1 MNDDRIASSSAGRLA
16 AAVGRHPRALLL
28 TFDGLIVLL
37 TVAVFAQVYDP
48 DILFHVLWLVL
59 ALQAFAFGLRVSGK
73 RILLASVLVVA
84 YAQLDATHLG
94 PVQID
99 LHELDLEEWPLM
111 FAIAVVVAVA
121 ADRVASTSRRYAA
134 LYQRASDRLITAQE
148 DERRKLALDL
158 HDGVGQTLAAL
169 VYTLDASESTLW
181 AGPNPPS
188 PLARSA
194 IRRAQD
200 LAAIAL
206 EDTRDVA
213 YRLRPARF
221 VEIGLVAGIE
231 QLAKAMGARVHLDVD
246 PDFAGPGLLDP
257 QVEIDVYRVV
267 QEALTNAVR
276 HSHAKVIAVVVS
288 SLDGRLLIT
297 IRDNGVGFR
306 GAPRPTG
313 LGIAGMRE
321 RAHVIDGD
329 LRIESQPGVGT
340 TVALAV
346 PIPLAPEGGLPA
358 ALATRGAEMSR

>member
-1 MNDDRIASSSAGRLA
+1 
-16 AAVGRHPRALLL
+16 V
-28 TFDGLIVLL
+28 
-37 TVAVFAQVYDP
+37 
-48 DILFHVLWLVL
+48 HV
-59 ALQAFAFGLRVSGK
+59 
-73 RILLASVLVVA
+73 
-84 YAQLDATHLG
+84 H
-94 PVQID
+94 

-111 FAIAVVVAVA
+111 FAISVVVAVA

-221 VEIGLVAGIE
+221 VEIGLLAGIE
-231 QLAKAMGARVHLDVD
+231 QLAKAMGARFHLDVD
-246 PDFAGPGLLDP
+246 PDLVRPGLLDP
-257 QVEIDVYRVV
+257 QAEIDVYRVV
-267 QEALTNAVR
+267 QEALANAVR
-276 HSHAKVIAVVVS
+276 HSHAKLISVTVS
-288 SLDGRLLIT
+288 SPDGRLWISV
-297 IRDNGVGFR
+297 RDNGVGFR

-313 LGIAGMRE
+313 LGVAGMHE
-321 RAHVIDGD
+321 RAHVIDGE
-329 LRIESQPGVGT
+329 LRIDSRPGVGT
-340 TVALAV
+340 TVTLAV
-346 PIPLAPEGGLPA
+346 PIPVAIVGDVPA
-358 ALATRGAEMSR
+358 ALVTSGAEMSR

>member
-1 MNDDRIASSSAGRLA
+1 MNDDHLASSLADRMA
-16 AAVGRHPRALLL
+16 AAFGRHPRALLAFL
-28 TFDGLIVLL
+28 DGLIVLL
-37 TVAVFAQVYDP
+37 AVATFAQVGDP

-59 ALQAFAFGLRVSGK
+59 AIEAFAFGLRVSGV
-73 RILLASVLVVA
+73 RIVLASVLVVV
-84 YAQLDATHLG
+84 YAELDALHIG
-94 PVQID
+94 PINVA
-99 LHELDLEEWPLM
+99 LYELDLEEWPLM
-111 FAIAVVVAVA
+111 FAISLVVAIA

-181 AGPNPPS
+181 AGPNAPS
-188 PLARSA
+188 PLARA
-194 IRRAQD
+194 AVHRAQD

-213 YRLRPARF
+213 FRLRPARF

-231 QLAKAMGARVHLDVD
+231 QLAKAMGASAHNEID
-246 PDFAGPGLLDP
+246 PELAGPGLLDP

-267 QEALTNAVR
+267 QEALANAIR
-276 HSHAKVIAVVVS
+276 HSHAKRITVGLATV
-288 SLDGRLLIT
+288 DGRLVISVQ
-297 IRDNGVGFR
+297 DNGVGFE

-313 LGIAGMRE
+313 LGVAGMRE

-329 LRIESQPGVGT
+329 LRIESRPGVGT
-340 TVALAV
+340 TVTLTV
-346 PIPLAPEGGLPA
+346 PIPHAAPGRAPSA
-358 ALATRGAEMSR
+358 MVARGAEASR

>member
-1 MNDDRIASSSAGRLA
+1 MNDDRIASSWIGDVA
-16 AAVGRHPRALLL
+16 AAVGRRPRALLL

-37 TVAVFAQVYDP
+37 AVAVFAQAGDP

-59 ALQAFAFGLRVSGK
+59 ALEAFAFGLRVSGV
-73 RILLASVLVVA
+73 RILLASVVVVA
-84 YAQLDATHLG
+84 YAQLDAFQVGQL
-94 PVQID
+94 QINLD
-99 LHELDLEEWPLM
+99 GLDLEEWPLM
-111 FAIAVVVAVA
+111 FAISVVVAVA

-169 VYTLDASESTLW
+169 VYTLDASEATLW
-181 AGPNPPS
+181 AGSNAPS
-188 PLARSA
+188 PLARTA
-194 IRRAQD
+194 IHRAQE

-221 VEIGLVAGIE
+221 VEIGLLAGIE
-231 QLAKAMGARVHLDVD
+231 QLAKAMGAHVHVDVRAD
-246 PDFAGPGLLDP
+246 LARPGLLDP

-276 HSHAKVIAVVVS
+276 HSRAKQIDVAVTSNDGRLVIAVQ
-288 SLDGRLLIT
+288 
-297 IRDNGVGFR
+297 DNGVGFP
-306 GAPRPTG
+306 GEPRSAG

-321 RAHVIDGD
+321 RAHVIDGA
-329 LRIESQPGVGT
+329 LRVESRPGVGT
-340 TVALAV
+340 TVTLEV
-346 PIPLAPEGGLPA
+346 PIPLPPASGTPAGLVPNGVE
-358 ALATRGAEMSR
+358 LSR